1 VKIEFIGNE
10 QGITGYATHVRE
22 LKKALKDNG
31 VEITTGE
38 SVNTPCVAITMPD
51 YWTMR
56 SGNRHKPFL
65 PFLVYEGT
73 KLPANWIKQCNSD
86 YVTAILVPSNYVKE
100 MAISNGINKP
110 IHIISHGFNPEKYN
124 KKIEVFDRLKDDDS
138 FKFLMVGGWAQGIKD
153 RKGFQYALKAYKEV
167 FNKKD
172 KVNLVFKI
180 NMNYN
185 PKLNINRELAKLGYD
200 DNTEVKITYIPDNL
214 TDDEMVSLY
223 KTCDCLIA
231 PSMSEAFNL
240 PVLESLAV
248 GTPVIVTNYG
258 GPLDF
263 VNEKNGWLVSVEDM
277 VKSEGLPHY
286 LYEDTLWAKPCVKD
300 LGEKMRIAFDNKKL
314 LKKKSKAC
322 VKSVKN
328 FTWDKS
334 AKELIKVLKS
344 YGVEK

>member
-1 VKIEFIGNE
+1 MKIELLGNE

-22 LKKALKDNG
+22 LKKALQDNG
-31 VEITTGE
+31 VEIMEGE
-38 SVNTPCVAITMPD
+38 GINTPCVSITIPD

-86 YVTAILVPSNYVKE
+86 YVTALLVPSNYVKE

-110 IHIISHGFNPEKYN
+110 IHVIPHGYNADLFNSKV
-124 KKIEVFDRLKDDDS
+124 KVLDKLKDDKS
-138 FKFLMVGGWAQGIKD
+138 FKFLMVGGWAQGILD
-153 RKGFQYALKAYKEV
+153 RKGFQYAFKAYKDF
-167 FNKKD
+167 FNED
-172 KVNLVFKI
+172 DDVTLVFKI

-185 PKLNINRELAKLGYD
+185 PGLDVNRELAKMGYD
-200 DNTEVKITYIPDNL
+200 DNTNVKISYIPDNL
-214 TDDEMVSLY
+214 TDSEMVSLY

-248 GTPVIVTNYG
+248 GIPVIVTNYG

-263 VNEKNGWLVSVEDM
+263 VNESNGWLVNVEKM
-277 VKSEGLPHY
+277 VKSNGLPHY
-286 LYEDTLWAKPCVKD
+286 LYEDTLWAEPSVND
-300 LGEKMRIAFDNKKL
+300 LGLKMRIAFSDKVL
-314 LKKKSKAC
+314 LKKKSRSCK
-322 VKSVKN
+322 KSVKG
-328 FTWDKS
+328 FTWNDS
-334 AKELIKVLKS
+334 AKKLIKVLKT
-344 YGVEK
+344 YGVK